1 MGSGIWTTSSFKNY
15 STTVGRT
22 VDAAGCLSTDAKTRQ
37 TLFRRT
43 SLSPEL
49 NPYKKVRE
57 CRDSDEHPN
66 TLPVI
71 LALDVTGSM
80 GASAKEIAS
89 KLNIIMENI
98 FKNTKDVEFMVQA
111 IGDED
116 YDQTPFQMSQF
127 ESDIR
132 IAKQLDQVYFEGGG
146 GPNNWESYSYAWY
159 AAWKHCDLDV
169 WKRGGKGII
178 ITIGDEPLN
187 PYIKSVYVDYVFG
200 DTFQEEKLATR
211 GIYNTIKDKYDIYH
225 ICVSNSNN
233 DYRDKEFREVLGSQN
248 VYRIDRKDLSKL
260 SSIIV
265 DIVNNH
271 SDNTVNEPT
280 VRHDFTVKDDGMI
293 SW

>member
-1 MGSGIWTTSSFKNY
+1 MGSGIWTTSSFRDY
-15 STTVGRT
+15 SASVGRT
-22 VDAAGCLSTDAKTRQ
+22 VDAAGALSTDAITRQ

-49 NPYKKVRE
+49 NPYNKVRE
-57 CRDSDEHPN
+57 CRDSAEHPN

-71 LALDVTGSM
+71 LSLDVTGSM
-80 GASAKEIAS
+80 GNSAKEIAS
-89 KLNIIMENI
+89 KLNIIMETI
-98 FKNTKDVEFMVQA
+98 FENTKDVEFMVQA

-116 YDQTPFQMSQF
+116 YDAVPFQMSQF

-146 GPNNWESYSYAWY
+146 GVNLWESYSYAWY

-187 PYIKSVYVDYVFG
+187 PYIKSIYVEQVFG
-200 DTFQEEKLATR
+200 DKLQEAELATR
-211 GIYNTIKDKYDIYH
+211 DIYNAIKDKYDVYH
-225 ICVSNSNN
+225 ICVSNYII
-233 DYRDKEFREVLGSQN
+233 DEYKDEEFREVLGNQN

-260 SSIIV
+260 SNIIV

-271 SDNTVNEPT
+271 SNNAGEP
-280 VRHDFTVKDDGMI
+280 VVKDNGMI

>member
-1 MGSGIWTTSSFKNY
+1 MGGGVWTTSSFRDY
-15 STTVGRT
+15 SASVGRT
-22 VDAAGCLSTDAKTRQ
+22 VDKAGGLSMDINTQQ
-37 TLFRRT
+37 TLFKRT
-43 SLSPEL
+43 TLSSEL
-49 NPYKKVRE
+49 NPYNKIRE

-80 GASAKEIAS
+80 GRSAKEIAS
-89 KLNIIMENI
+89 KLNIIMEKI
-98 FKNTKDVEFMVQA
+98 FDNTKDVEFMVQA

-116 YDQTPFQMSQF
+116 YDDVPFQMSQF

-132 IAKQLDQVYFEGGG
+132 IAKQLDKVYFEGGG
-146 GPNNWESYSYAWY
+146 GGNNWESYSYAWY

-187 PYIKSVYVDYVFG
+187 PYIKSTYVEQVFG
-200 DTFQEEKLATR
+200 DNLQESKLATKD
-211 GIYNTIKDKYDIYH
+211 IYNAIKDKYDIYH
-225 ICVSNSNN
+225 ISVSYSENEYN
-233 DYRDKEFREVLGSQN
+233 DEDFRKLLGNQN
-248 VYRIDRKDLSKL
+248 VYRIDRYNLSKL
-260 SSIIV
+260 SNIIV

-271 SDNTVNEPT
+271 SNNESSSSYEPT
-280 VRHDFTVKDDGMI
+280 IENNGMI

>member
-1 MGSGIWTTSSFKNY
+1 MGSGIWTTASFRDY
-15 STTVGRT
+15 SASVGRT
-22 VDAAGCLSTDAKTRQ
+22 VDAAGTLSTNASTRQ

-43 SLSPEL
+43 SLSTEL
-49 NPYKKVRE
+49 NPYHKVRE

-80 GASAKEIAS
+80 GNSAKEIAS
-89 KLNIIMENI
+89 KLNVIMETI
-98 FKNTKDVEFMVQA
+98 FENTKDVEFMVQA

-116 YDQTPFQMSQF
+116 YDAVPFQMSQF

-146 GPNNWESYSYAWY
+146 GVNNWESYSYAWY
-159 AAWKHCDLDV
+159 AAWRHCDLDV

-187 PYIKSVYVDYVFG
+187 PYIKSIYVEQVFG
-200 DTFQEEKLATR
+200 YKLQEEKLSTED
-211 GIYNTIKDKYDIYH
+211 IYNAIKDKYDIYN
-225 ICVSNSNN
+225 ISVSSFVD
-233 DYRDKEFREVLGSQN
+233 DYRDGDFRKLLGDQN
-248 VYRIDRKDLSKL
+248 VYRIDRNDLSKL
-260 SSIIV
+260 SNIIV

-271 SDNTVNEPT
+271 SNNADKPV
-280 VRHDFTVKDDGMI
+280 VKDNGMI

>member
-1 MGSGIWTTSSFKNY
+1 MGGGIWTSSSFKDY
-15 STTVGRT
+15 SASVGRT
-22 VDAAGCLSTDAKTRQ
+22 VDKTGGLSRDINTQQ
-37 TLFRRT
+37 TLFTRT

-49 NPYKKVRE
+49 NPYNKIRE

-80 GASAKEIAS
+80 GDSAKEIAS
-89 KLNIIMENI
+89 KLNVIMEKI
-98 FKNTKDVEFMVQA
+98 FDNTKDVEFMVQA

-116 YDQTPFQMSQF
+116 YDDVPFQMSQF

-132 IAKQLDQVYFEGGG
+132 IAKQLDKVYFEGGG
-146 GPNNWESYSYAWY
+146 GVNLWESYSYAWY

-187 PYIKSVYVDYVFG
+187 PYIKSTYVEQVFG
-200 DTFQEEKLATR
+200 DNLQKGTLATED
-211 GIYNTIKDKYDIYH
+211 IYNAIKDKYDIYH
-225 ICVSNSNN
+225 ISVSLGNSYN
-233 DYRDKEFREVLGSQN
+233 DENFRELLGDQN
-248 VYRIDRKDLSKL
+248 VYRIDRHNLSKL
-260 SSIIV
+260 SNIIV

-271 SDNTVNEPT
+271 SNNESSSSYEST
-280 VRHDFTVKDDGMI
+280 TENNGMI

>member
-1 MGSGIWTTSSFKNY
+1 MGSGIWTTSSFRDY
-15 STTVGRT
+15 SASVGRT
-22 VDAAGCLSTDAKTRQ
+22 VDAAGALSTDAITRQ

-49 NPYKKVRE
+49 NPYNKVRE
-57 CRDSDEHPN
+57 CRDSAEHPN

-80 GASAKEIAS
+80 GNSAKEIAS
-89 KLNIIMENI
+89 KLNIIMETI
-98 FKNTKDVEFMVQA
+98 FENTKDVEFMVQA

-116 YDQTPFQMSQF
+116 YDAVPFQMSQF

-146 GPNNWESYSYAWY
+146 GVNLWESYSYAWY
-159 AAWKHCDLDV
+159 AAWKHCDLDI

-187 PYIKSVYVDYVFG
+187 PYIKSIYVEQVFG
-200 DTFQEEKLATR
+200 DTLQEAELATR
-211 GIYNTIKDKYDIYH
+211 DIYNAIKDKYDVYH
-225 ICVSNSNN
+225 ICVSNYII
-233 DYRDKEFREVLGSQN
+233 DEYKDEEFREVLGNQN

-260 SSIIV
+260 SNIIV

-271 SDNTVNEPT
+271 SNNAGEP
-280 VRHDFTVKDDGMI
+280 VVKDNGMI

>member
-1 MGSGIWTTSSFKNY
+1 MGSGIWTTSSFRDY
-15 STTVGRT
+15 SASVGRT
-22 VDAAGCLSTDAKTRQ
+22 VDAAGVLSTEASTRQ

-49 NPYKKVRE
+49 NPYNKVRE
-57 CRDSDEHPN
+57 CRDSAEHPN

-80 GASAKEIAS
+80 GNSAKEIAS
-89 KLNIIMENI
+89 KLNIIMETI

-116 YDQTPFQMSQF
+116 YDAVPFQMSQF

-146 GPNNWESYSYAWY
+146 GVNLWESYSYAWY

-187 PYIKSVYVDYVFG
+187 PYIKSIYVEQVFG
-200 DTFQEEKLATR
+200 DTLQEAELATR
-211 GIYNTIKDKYDIYH
+211 DIYNAIKDKYDVYH
-225 ICVSNSNN
+225 ICVSNYII
-233 DYRDKEFREVLGSQN
+233 DEYKDEEFREVLGNQN
-248 VYRIDRKDLSKL
+248 VYRINRNDLSKL
-260 SSIIV
+260 SNIIV

-271 SDNTVNEPT
+271 SNNAGEP
-280 VRHDFTVKDDGMI
+280 VVKDNGMI

>member
-1 MGSGIWTTSSFKNY
+1 MGSGIWTTSSFRDY
-15 STTVGRT
+15 SVSVGRT
-22 VDAAGCLSTDAKTRQ
+22 VDAAGALSTDAITRQ

-49 NPYKKVRE
+49 NPYNKVRE
-57 CRDSDEHPN
+57 CRDSAEHPN

-80 GASAKEIAS
+80 GNSAKEIAS
-89 KLNIIMENI
+89 KLNIIMETI
-98 FKNTKDVEFMVQA
+98 FENTKDVEFMVQA

-116 YDQTPFQMSQF
+116 YDAVPFQMSQF

-146 GPNNWESYSYAWY
+146 GVNLWESYSYAWY

-187 PYIKSVYVDYVFG
+187 PYIKSIYVEQVFG
-200 DTFQEEKLATR
+200 DKLQEAELATR
-211 GIYNTIKDKYDIYH
+211 DIYNAIKDKYDVYH
-225 ICVSNSNN
+225 ICVSNYII
-233 DYRDKEFREVLGSQN
+233 DEYKDEEFREVLGNQN

-260 SSIIV
+260 SNIIV

-271 SDNTVNEPT
+271 SNNAGEP
-280 VRHDFTVKDDGMI
+280 VVKDNGMI

>member
-1 MGSGIWTTSSFKNY
+1 MGSGIWTTSSFRDY
-15 STTVGRT
+15 SVSVGRT
-22 VDAAGCLSTDAKTRQ
+22 VDAAGVLSTEASTRQ

-49 NPYKKVRE
+49 NPYNKVRE
-57 CRDSDEHPN
+57 CRDSAEHPN

-89 KLNIIMENI
+89 KLNIIMETI
-98 FKNTKDVEFMVQA
+98 FENTKDVEFMVQA

-116 YDQTPFQMSQF
+116 YDAVPFQMSQF

-146 GPNNWESYSYAWY
+146 GVNLWESYSYAWY
-159 AAWKHCDLDV
+159 AAWKHCDLDI

-187 PYIKSVYVDYVFG
+187 PYIKSIYVEQVFG
-200 DTFQEEKLATR
+200 DKLQEAELATR
-211 GIYNTIKDKYDIYH
+211 DIYNAIKDKYDVYH
-225 ICVSNSNN
+225 ICVSNYII
-233 DYRDKEFREVLGSQN
+233 DEYKDEEFREVLGNQN
-248 VYRIDRKDLSKL
+248 VYRIDRNDLSKL
-260 SSIIV
+260 SNIIV

-271 SDNTVNEPT
+271 SNNAGEP
-280 VRHDFTVKDDGMI
+280 VVKDNGMI

>member
-1 MGSGIWTTSSFKNY
+1 MGGGVWTTSSFRDY
-15 STTVGRT
+15 STSVGRT
-22 VDAAGCLSTDAKTRQ
+22 VDKAGGLSRDIYTQQ
-37 TLFRRT
+37 TLFTRT

-49 NPYKKVRE
+49 NPYNKIRE

-80 GASAKEIAS
+80 GDSAKEIAS
-89 KLNIIMENI
+89 KLNVIMEKI
-98 FKNTKDVEFMVQA
+98 FDNTKDVEFMVQA

-116 YDQTPFQMSQF
+116 YDDVPFQMSQF

-132 IAKQLDQVYFEGGG
+132 IAKQLDKVYFEGGG
-146 GPNNWESYSYAWY
+146 GVNLWESYSYAWY

-187 PYIKSVYVDYVFG
+187 PYIKSTYVEQVFG
-200 DTFQEEKLATR
+200 DNLQESKLATKD
-211 GIYNTIKDKYDIYH
+211 IYNAIKDKYDIYH
-225 ICVSNSNN
+225 ISVSYSGNKY
-233 DYRDKEFREVLGSQN
+233 DDKDFRELLGNQN
-248 VYRIDRKDLSKL
+248 VYRIDRYNLSKL
-260 SSIIV
+260 SNIIV

-271 SDNTVNEPT
+271 PNNEPSSPYEST
-280 VRHDFTVKDDGMI
+280 IENNGMI

>member
-1 MGSGIWTTSSFKNY
+1 MGSGIWTTSSFRDY
-15 STTVGRT
+15 SASVGRT
-22 VDAAGCLSTDAKTRQ
+22 VDVAGALSTDASTRQ

-49 NPYKKVRE
+49 NPYNKVRE
-57 CRDSDEHPN
+57 CRDSAEHPN

-80 GASAKEIAS
+80 GNSAKEIAS
-89 KLNIIMENI
+89 KLNIIMETI
-98 FKNTKDVEFMVQA
+98 FENTKDVEFMVQA

-116 YDQTPFQMSQF
+116 YDAVPFQMSQF

-146 GPNNWESYSYAWY
+146 GVNLWESYSYAWY

-187 PYIKSVYVDYVFG
+187 PYIKSIYVEQVFG
-200 DTFQEEKLATR
+200 DTLQEAELATR
-211 GIYNTIKDKYDIYH
+211 DIYNAIKDKYDVYH
-225 ICVSNSNN
+225 ICVSNYII
-233 DYRDKEFREVLGSQN
+233 DEYKDEEFREVLGNQN
-248 VYRIDRKDLSKL
+248 VYRINRNDLSKL
-260 SSIIV
+260 SNIIV

-271 SDNTVNEPT
+271 SNNAGELV
-280 VRHDFTVKDDGMI
+280 VKDNGMI

>member
-1 MGSGIWTTSSFKNY
+1 MGSGIWTTSSFRNY
-15 STTVGRT
+15 SASVGRT
-22 VDAAGCLSTDAKTRQ
+22 VDAAGALSMDASTRQ

-43 SLSPEL
+43 GLSPEL
-49 NPYKKVRE
+49 NPYNKVRE

-80 GASAKEIAS
+80 GESAKEIAS
-89 KLNIIMENI
+89 KLNIIMKTI
-98 FKNTKDVEFMVQA
+98 FDNTKDVEFMVQA

-116 YDQTPFQMSQF
+116 YDQVPFQMSQF

-132 IAKQLDQVYFEGGG
+132 IAKQLDQVYFEDGG

-187 PYIKSVYVDYVFG
+187 PYIQSIYVEQVFG
-200 DTFQEEKLATR
+200 DKLQEAELATED
-211 GIYNTIKDKYDIYH
+211 IYNAIKDKYNIYH
-225 ICVSNSNN
+225 ISVSSW
-233 DYRDKEFREVLGSQN
+233 RDEYKDGDFRKLLGDQN
-248 VYRIDRKDLSKL
+248 VYRIDRRNLSKL
-260 SSIIV
+260 SNIIV

-271 SDNTVNEPT
+271 SNNEASSSGEPA
-280 VRHDFTVKDDGMI
+280 VKDNGMI

>member
-1 MGSGIWTTSSFKNY
+1 MGSGIWTTSSFRDY
-15 STTVGRT
+15 SVSVGRT
-22 VDAAGCLSTDAKTRQ
+22 VDAAGALSTDAITCQ

-49 NPYKKVRE
+49 NPYNKVRE
-57 CRDSDEHPN
+57 CRDSAEHPN

-80 GASAKEIAS
+80 GNSAKEIAS
-89 KLNIIMENI
+89 KLNIIMETI
-98 FKNTKDVEFMVQA
+98 FENTKDVEFMVQA

-116 YDQTPFQMSQF
+116 YDAVPFQMSQF

-146 GPNNWESYSYAWY
+146 GVNLWESYSYAWY

-187 PYIKSVYVDYVFG
+187 PYIKSIYVEQVFG
-200 DTFQEEKLATR
+200 DTLQEAELATR
-211 GIYNTIKDKYDIYH
+211 DIYNAIKDKYDVYH
-225 ICVSNSNN
+225 ICVSNYII
-233 DYRDKEFREVLGSQN
+233 DEYKDEEFREVLGNQN
-248 VYRIDRKDLSKL
+248 VYRIDRNDLSKL
-260 SSIIV
+260 SNIIV

-271 SDNTVNEPT
+271 SNNAGEP
-280 VRHDFTVKDDGMI
+280 VVKDNGMI

>member
-1 MGSGIWTTSSFKNY
+1 MGSGIWTTSSFRDY
-15 STTVGRT
+15 SASVGRT
-22 VDAAGCLSTDAKTRQ
+22 VDAAGALSTEASTRQ

-49 NPYKKVRE
+49 NPYNKVRE
-57 CRDSDEHPN
+57 CRDSAEHPN

-80 GASAKEIAS
+80 SNSAKEIAS
-89 KLNIIMENI
+89 KLNIIMETI
-98 FKNTKDVEFMVQA
+98 FENTKDVEFMVQA

-116 YDQTPFQMSQF
+116 YDAVPFQMSQF

-146 GPNNWESYSYAWY
+146 GVNLWESYSYAWY
-159 AAWKHCDLDV
+159 AAWKHCDLDI

-187 PYIKSVYVDYVFG
+187 PYIKSIYVEQVFG
-200 DTFQEEKLATR
+200 DTLQEAELATR
-211 GIYNTIKDKYDIYH
+211 DIYNAIKDKYDVYH
-225 ICVSNSNN
+225 ICVSNYII
-233 DYRDKEFREVLGSQN
+233 DEYKDEEFREVLGNQN
-248 VYRIDRKDLSKL
+248 VYRIDRNDLSKL
-260 SSIIV
+260 SNIIV

-271 SDNTVNEPT
+271 SNNAGEP
-280 VRHDFTVKDDGMI
+280 VVKDNGMI